1 METREVK
8 LLDPVISN
16 MSQGRAIINTASPA
30 WEIKCPNHINAK
42 FLFLIIDADMN
53 GKIKL
58 KLHGNDAHYYLLVFF
73 NDL

>member
-1 METREVK
+1 
-8 LLDPVISN
+8 
-16 MSQGRAIINTASPA
+16 
-30 WEIKCPNHINAK
+30 
-42 FLFLIIDADMN
+42 MN